1 MTTRVHARVTTSL
14 GLALLRDLEE
24 PDIDRIVR
32 YWHESGDE
40 HLNFLGIDR
49 KLLGTREDT
58 QQRFRRALASGDP
71 DQANIAFAIVLDGEL
86 IGYTLLN
93 RYSAEI
99 NYSHWHITDSS
110 RRAAGLS
117 SALYPHRIRMYF
129 DIAPIARLIHQTRT
143 RNLAVNRMLDK
154 YIPVAQTQ
162 WIEQPDG
169 VALPGEFHLRYV
181 YRSDISRLF
190 EIGAQNV
197 AGSDKPSMRAS

>member
-1 MTTRVHARVTTSL
+1 MTRIHARVTTSL
-14 GLALLRDLEE
+14 GLARLRDLEE
-24 PDIDRIVR
+24 SDIARIVR
-32 YWHESGDE
+32 YWYESGDA
-40 HLNFLGIDR
+40 HLDFLGIDR
-49 KLLGTREDT
+49 NLLGTREDT
-58 QQRFRRALASGDP
+58 RQRFCRALAFGDV
-71 DQANIAFAIVLDGEL
+71 DQANTAFAIVLDGEF

-117 SALYPHRIRMYF
+117 SALYPYRIRMYF
-129 DIAPIARLIHQTRT
+129 EVAPIARLIHQTRT

-154 YIPVAQTQ
+154 YLPVAQTK

-181 YRSDISRLF
+181 HRADISRLF
-190 EIGAQNV
+190 EIAAQRTD
-197 AGSDKPSMRAS
+197 APTSSA